1 MKKLIFVLAF
11 FTLSCNNEE
20 KSSENSVPK
29 AEAPVIDSSYVGDTV
44 DVRKPIK

>member
-11 FTLSCNNEE
+11 FALSCNNEE
-20 KSSENSVPK
+20 KSSETNVPK
-29 AEAPVIDSSYVGDTV
+29 AQTPVIDSSYVGDTV